1 MRTENVLMNSLEIK
15 FEQVWAWRL
24 SFLTFPSD
32 PASVAHQPVLCST
45 LVKQYRVVKGLLLVL
60 IQLTLCFQIGFIIK

>member
-1 MRTENVLMNSLEIK
+1 MRTKNVLMNSLETE

-24 SFLTFPSD
+24 NFLTFPSD

-45 LVKQYRVVKGLLLVL
+45 RETVPSSQKGHYWH
-60 IQLTLCFQIGFIIK
+60 